1 MPDPVI
7 TRDPPRIEEM
17 YTQGKL
23 SGFRL
28 AITYRDGDKE
38 LTTVDT
44 WPLPDDEWVWV
55 EDWMENRRELM
66 GSMMLRA
73 SAGTNIELEASKAVV
88 EYVTGLSES

>member
-28 AITYRDGDKE
+28 TITYRDGSKE
-38 LTTVDT
+38 LTSIDA
-44 WPLPDDEWVWV
+44 WPLPEDEWVWV

-66 GSMMLRA
+66 GAMMLRA
-73 SAGTNIELEASKAVV
+73 SAGTNIELAAAKAVV
-88 EYVTGLSES
+88 DYVTGLEES